1 MTESQKNTTEM
12 QMIHIKNSLKC
23 KVITNLQQEDPKLNK
38 TILKNKVI
46 SHGIENKKFQ
56 TDKKSSVIKRI
67 ERDRMDIKIIVE
79 LSQKVYKFKKYKIL
93 KALDINYRI

>member
-1 MTESQKNTTEM
+1 M
-12 QMIHIKNSLKC
+12 
-23 KVITNLQQEDPKLNK
+23 
-38 TILKNKVI
+38 LKNKVI

-79 LSQKVYKFKKYKIL
+79 LS
-93 KALDINYRI
+93 